1 MLKIKALF
9 FATLLLTFAV
19 QAQQSDWPTATPKSV
34 GIDAKALAAFDAEI
48 AAGKF
53 GYIDSV
59 TIIRHGKLVFEKRYP
74 HDYEKIYG
82 EDAKKQ
88 SPLNPHD
95 PTGPYNYF
103 NPWWHPWYQ
112 RGDLHTLQSVS
123 KTITSIIIGVAR
135 TKGDFPDI
143 DTPVMK
149 FFDAS
154 KVANVDDRKRR
165 MTIRN
170 LLTMSAGFDW
180 REDLPYSNPDNT
192 GTQMEASSDW
202 VEYTINRPM
211 QYEPGK
217 VYHYNSGATQILAH
231 IFRVA
236 TGSDIEEYAVRNL
249 FGPLGIKEFYWKRTP
264 SGLVDAEGGL
274 YMRPRDVA
282 KLWYLFLQ
290 NGKWEGKQIVSPEWV
305 KDSLKPHFDLGAGKP
320 DAAALPKYGLKWWLY
335 PYAKDNS
342 NSMLA
347 WAGSGFGGQ
356 RPIVLPEYD
365 IVAVYTAWN
374 HGTGP
379 TMRVRDAI
387 YRLVEMV
394 KGGPK

>member
-1 MLKIKALF
+1 MLKIKSLIVAV
-9 FATLLLTFAV
+9 LLLTFAA
-19 QAQQSDWPTATPKSV
+19 QAQQKDWPIATPKSV
-34 GIDAKALAAFDAEI
+34 GIDTKALAVFDAEI

-53 GYIDSV
+53 GYIDSF

-74 HDYEKIYG
+74 HDYDKIYG
-82 EDAKKQ
+82 VDAKKQ

-103 NPWWHPWYQ
+103 NSWWHPWYQ
-112 RGDLHTLQSVS
+112 RGELHTLQSVS

-135 TKGDFPDI
+135 NRKEFPDL
-143 DTPVMK
+143 DTPVMN

-154 KVANVDDRKRR
+154 KVSNLDDRKRR
-165 MTIRN
+165 MTIRH

-180 REDLPYSNPDNT
+180 KEDLPYSNPENT
-192 GTQMEASSDW
+192 GIQMEASSDW
-202 VEYTINRPM
+202 VDYTINRPM

-236 TGSDIEEYAVRNL
+236 TGTDIEEYGARHL
-249 FGPLGIKEFYWKRTP
+249 FAPLGIDQFYWKRTP
-264 SGLVDAEGGL
+264 SGLVDSEGGL
-274 YMRPRDVA
+274 YLRPRDVA
-282 KLWYLFLQ
+282 KLWYLFLK
-290 NGKWEGKQIVSPEWV
+290 NGVWDGKQMVSHEWV
-305 KDSLKPHFDLGAGKP
+305 KDSVKPHFDLGTGRS

-335 PYAKDNS
+335 PYGKENEK
-342 NSMLA
+342 LA

-356 RPIVLPEYD
+356 RPIAFPEYD
-365 IVAVYTAWN
+365 MVVVFTAWN

-379 TMRVRDAI
+379 SMRTRDAI
-387 YRLVEMV
+387 YRPLELLTDRPM
-394 KGGPK
+394 K